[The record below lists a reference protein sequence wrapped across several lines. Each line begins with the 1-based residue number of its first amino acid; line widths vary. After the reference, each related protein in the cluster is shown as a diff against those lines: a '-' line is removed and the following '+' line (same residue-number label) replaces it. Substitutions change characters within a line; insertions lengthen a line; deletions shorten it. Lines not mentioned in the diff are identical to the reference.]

1 MKLKTVEDLYKLRLL
16 GKKRVPTGEP
26 NMYEI
31 IYQFTPEE
39 IAPLFNLAEKT
50 LGEGFYRTKGKP

>member
-1 MKLKTVEDLYKLRLL
+1 MQ

-31 IYQFTPEE
+31 IYQYTEEE

-50 LGEGFYRTKGKP
+50 LGEGFYRDTKGEQ